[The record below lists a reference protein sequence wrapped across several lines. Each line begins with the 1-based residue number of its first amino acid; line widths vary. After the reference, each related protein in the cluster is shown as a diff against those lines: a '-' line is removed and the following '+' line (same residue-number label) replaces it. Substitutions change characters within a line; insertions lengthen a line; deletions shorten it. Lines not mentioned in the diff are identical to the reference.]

1 MTAFIFP
8 DLKCPVVTFEYC
20 LKGSIIAFCGL
31 PFLWFL
37 NLRNFKDQLCYN
49 SITVQNRPK
58 NIKLDTFT

>member
-8 DLKCPVVTFEYC
+8 DLKYAVVTFEYC

-49 SITVQNRPK
+49 SLGLYEHLALK
-58 NIKLDTFT
+58 KEA